1 MNKKQQVIL
10 SLLKEIDE
18 ICRKHQIEYFLS
30 PRLTLCAVQEQPFP
44 QNPLFGVVL
53 MKVPEMERFRQVM
66 EENPREKRALESMK
80 NHKWFP
86 GFYLRYENT
95 DTVCMNL
102 DTAREYAYPGLGI
115 NIYPLRTTIAS
126 KMERRKTTIEE
137 TGWNELCNIYS
148 KPADMKTRFSKFLI
162 RIRCAVGGQQ
172 AQVARMYDNFC
183 RNQQQPDAKKYILK
197 RKKQTT
203 VFPAGVFA
211 KSQTVMLEGIPF
223 QAPGNIR
230 KYLTLS
236 YGDDYKHV
244 TEPQYV
250 MPPQMIISARVSY
263 TQVWKE
269 AGNFEKYCKERR
281 KNVRRLVRSRSM
293 KECFNE
299 CWDYVEFCGRRMNL
313 GVTFERRKDYI
324 KNLYKNE
331 DYITLE
337 KVFRSYSKMM
347 EKSFEQGEL
356 FAEDDE
362 IFDIYVDVL
371 EKTGKTELREKIRA
385 MI

>member
-203 VFPAGVFA
+203 VFPPEFLP
-211 KSQTVMLEGIPF
+211 K
-223 QAPGNIR
+223 
-230 KYLTLS
+230 
-236 YGDDYKHV
+236 
-244 TEPQYV
+244 
-250 MPPQMIISARVSY
+250 AR
-263 TQVWKE
+263 
-269 AGNFEKYCKERR
+269 
-281 KNVRRLVRSRSM
+281 L
-293 KECFNE
+293 
-299 CWDYVEFCGRRMNL
+299 
-313 GVTFERRKDYI
+313 
-324 KNLYKNE
+324 
-331 DYITLE
+331 
-337 KVFRSYSKMM
+337 
-347 EKSFEQGEL
+347 
-356 FAEDDE
+356 
-362 IFDIYVDVL
+362 
-371 EKTGKTELREKIRA
+371 
-385 MI
+385 